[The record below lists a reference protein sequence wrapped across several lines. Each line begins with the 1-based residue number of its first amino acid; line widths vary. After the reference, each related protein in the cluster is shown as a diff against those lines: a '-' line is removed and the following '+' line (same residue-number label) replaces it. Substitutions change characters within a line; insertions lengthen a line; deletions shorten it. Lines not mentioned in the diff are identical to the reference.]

1 MNEIA
6 SRFASQAS
14 VPLVLDST
22 EPEVMEAGLLHTGG
36 RSILNSANLEDG
48 EAPGSRLDRVFSLA
62 RDYGAAVICLLIDE
76 RGQARDVEW
85 KMEVAHRIHKIA
97 TERYGL
103 SASDLIF
110 DALTFPIGTGDED
123 LRKDGIATLEA
134 IRRIKEEIPGAF
146 TTLGLSNVSFGLS
159 PATRQVLNSVF
170 LHEARQVGLDSAIVH
185 ASKILPLARI
195 PEEQISV
202 CQDLIFDRRSQGY
215 DPLTKLLEIF
225 ADVSTIDAVKEDRT
239 DWTIEQILRQ
249 RIIDGDREGLTDDLI
264 DDVIHEVY
272 PRPSAQ
278 SAA

>member
-1 MNEIA
+1 
-6 SRFASQAS
+6 
-14 VPLVLDST
+14 
-22 EPEVMEAGLLHTGG
+22 
-36 RSILNSANLEDG
+36 
-48 EAPGSRLDRVFSLA
+48 
-62 RDYGAAVICLLIDE
+62 
-76 RGQARDVEW
+76 
-85 KMEVAHRIHKIA
+85 MEVAHRIHKIA

-134 IRRIKEEIPGAF
+134 IKRIKSEIPGAF

-170 LHEARQVGLDSAIVH
+170 LHEAREVGLDSAIVH
-185 ASKILPLARI
+185 ASKILPLSRI
-195 PEEQISV
+195 PDEQIEV

-249 RIIDGDREGLTDDLI
+249 RIIDGDREGLIDDLNAARSQGI
-264 DDVIHEVY
+264 APLDIINEVLQL
-272 PRPSAQ
+272 PTLNSSWKRPVKARLKENLCWPP
-278 SAA
+278 